1 MILRRQRHTH
11 HLWRE
16 TVTSAAI
23 TNPRDRGRVG
33 VEHGKLTLS
42 LCSPSR
48 RTSRPAAT
56 TTGSTGFTAADAGGM
71 VLRDNMVEIRPKSH
85 LREGRRA
92 YVTKRKTWESAR
104 GAEGDVCLRGV
115 VCAAHDRRSS
125 LTSSVSRRSFFR
137 SNARICRLCAR
148 RILSV
153 GTVRTTAKTTAEI
166 TLQTGPVRNTR
177 DGMGECQRAPITG
190 GGGSAKARA
199 KGAVWGSC
207 KFTREIYACMP
218 GGAISVCRH
227 LFAFPRQF
235 DILSR
240 AQFDHALIVSIRRT
254 VVAWSWPPHRL
265 PAVVCTPARL
275 SINHDSSNPRE
286 KASMVA

>member
-1 MILRRQRHTH
+1 
-11 HLWRE
+11 
-16 TVTSAAI
+16 
-23 TNPRDRGRVG
+23 
-33 VEHGKLTLS
+33 
-42 LCSPSR
+42 
-48 RTSRPAAT
+48 
-56 TTGSTGFTAADAGGM
+56 M

-190 GGGSAKARA
+190 GGGSAKGRGGGGHVNLLERFMHACQAGPFRCVGIYLLFLGNLTSSRGRSSTTRFRSDCRCVELATASSTCRCLPPRA
-199 KGAVWGSC
+199 PFNKS
-207 KFTREIYACMP
+207 RQQQPP
-218 GGAISVCRH
+218 GESIDGRLTSLTLGPQYLVN
-227 LFAFPRQF
+227 LVPNSTTTPPQP
-235 DILSR
+235 SR
-240 AQFDHALIVSIRRT
+240 ANTIMTKNS
-254 VVAWSWPPHRL
+254 
-265 PAVVCTPARL
+265 
-275 SINHDSSNPRE
+275 PR
-286 KASMVA
+286 